1 MRYAV
6 KFAYDGLKFFGYQ
19 RQPKLKTVEGEIIK
33 RMKETHIIQNIEES
47 GFQGAS
53 RTDKGVSAVGSV
65 IAFNTDF
72 REQEILGALNGV
84 QDIWFYAL
92 AVVANDFNPRFAKQ
106 RWYRY
111 LLPSEDL
118 DIEMIRK
125 ASKLFIGEHD
135 FSNFSKSD
143 ERNRIRRIDD
153 IKIKRTEDFF
163 IIDVYGESFLWH
175 MVRKIMSA
183 LQKVG
188 KGEVEINRI
197 KDALHGKSFDFG
209 TAPPE
214 PLFLMDTK
222 YDFSFR
228 IDKNI
233 LRKFR
238 KVIDKKW
245 LGFRVREEYFSQL
258 LSLMREQ

>member
-1 MRYAV
+1 
-6 KFAYDGLKFFGYQ
+6 
-19 RQPKLKTVEGEIIK
+19 
-33 RMKETHIIQNIEES
+33 
-47 GFQGAS
+47 
-53 RTDKGVSAVGSV
+53 
-65 IAFNTDF
+65 
-72 REQEILGALNGV
+72 V

-111 LLPSEDL
+111 LLPSSEEL
-118 DIEMIRK
+118 DIEMITK

-135 FSNFSKSD
+135 FSHFSKSD

-188 KGEVEINRI
+188 RGEVKINRI
-197 KDALHGKSFDFG
+197 KDALCGKSFDFG

-222 YDFSFR
+222 YDFSFKR
-228 IDKNI
+228 DKKI
-233 LRKFR
+233 LRKIM
-238 KVIDKKW
+238 VVMNKKW
-245 LGFRVREEYFSQL
+245 LGCRVREEYFSQL
-258 LSLMREQ
+258 LSLIREQ